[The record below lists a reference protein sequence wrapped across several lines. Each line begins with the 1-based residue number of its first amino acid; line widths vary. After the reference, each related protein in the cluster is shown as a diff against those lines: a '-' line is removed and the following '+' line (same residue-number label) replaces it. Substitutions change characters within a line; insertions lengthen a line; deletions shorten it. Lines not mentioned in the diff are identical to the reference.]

1 MALYL
6 HIYLLKN
13 IMKMQAKIEAW
24 NREFEEFMILIK
36 KRYQKIQ
43 IIYTPI
49 CKIKHHPISIPCI
62 PEEAQTP
69 LYILLPKI
77 HLQAP

>member
-6 HIYLLKN
+6 HGCLLKN
-13 IMKMQAKIEAW
+13 IMKIQAKIEAW

-43 IIYTPI
+43 ITYIPIY
-49 CKIKHHPISIPCI
+49 KIKQHPISIPCI

>member
-6 HIYLLKN
+6 HGCLLKN
-13 IMKMQAKIEAW
+13 IMKIQAKIDAW
-24 NREFEEFMILIK
+24 NREFEEFMILK
-36 KRYQKIQ
+36 KNHYPKTRIT
-43 IIYTPI
+43 YTPI
-49 CKIKHHPISIPCI
+49 YKIKHHPISIPCI

>member
-1 MALYL
+1 
-6 HIYLLKN
+6 
-13 IMKMQAKIEAW
+13 MQTKIEAW
-24 NREFEEFMILIK
+24 NREFEEFMILKK
-36 KRYQKIQ
+36 KRYQKIL
-43 IIYTPI
+43 ITYTPI
-49 CKIKHHPISIPCI
+49 YKIKHHSISIPSI